1 LNLYLPLLYLVSADN
16 PHKTVESEFLSLF
29 ISLEALLHLYGRK
42 QNKTKHFTPENWNNI
57 KAHIEKAIKELE
69 SLNNGSKTAMANK
82 IGIFNQT
89 SINFLYRD
97 FCKVMQ
103 VDNSDLWPVFGEG
116 LSLSRIRNKLIHG
129 ILSGDETFLSFARI
143 HLKWIVERCLLAIIG
158 WVGRGNNS
166 NVDSDTLR
174 KYNPYREWKQYYSG
188 KEK

>member
-1 LNLYLPLLYLVSADN
+1 
-16 PHKTVESEFLSLF
+16 
-29 ISLEALLHLYGRK
+29 
-42 QNKTKHFTPENWNNI
+42 
-57 KAHIEKAIKELE
+57 
-69 SLNNGSKTAMANK
+69 
-82 IGIFNQT
+82 
-89 SINFLYRD
+89 
-97 FCKVMQ
+97 MQ

-188 KEK
+188 KDK